1 MRYYTHYYGGDMDV
15 KPASPRGWRVFP
27 SVTIK
32 PGGDGMA
39 TDVTFRYRPQGAVLA
54 AFHRSTAFARFVM
67 GPLGSGKSTAAVAEI
82 YRRACAQAPTADGV
96 RRSRWVVV
104 RNTYPD
110 LETTTIKTWRAIF
123 DDRFGPFGL
132 GHPPRHRIRVAL
144 ADRTRLEAEVIFIAL
159 DREDHVRKLRGLEA
173 TGFWLNEVKE
183 IPKSVLD
190 MATARVG
197 RYPGPMQ
204 GGCSWS
210 GIIGDT
216 NPPDDEHWY
225 YRLAEIE
232 RPDGFEF
239 FRQPGAVKREDGRWA
254 PHPLAENIV
263 NLPAN
268 YYARQL
274 AGKSDEWVRVYLA
287 AEYGTVPDGR
297 AVYPD
302 YVDSLHCRAVA
313 PDPARPI
320 YVGADFGLT
329 PAAVFGQV
337 SASGQVRWID
347 ELVTEDMGAVR
358 FAEVLSAKL
367 NRDYPQFSLARAVG
381 DPSGDSRAQ
390 TDERTVFDILRAA
403 GLPFE
408 PAATNDLALRLD
420 AVAAPL
426 RRLVDGEAGLVLDP
440 RCRTLRKGMMGGY
453 RYRRL
458 SLPGERFCETPDK
471 NGFSHVCDAAQYLNL
486 GLGQG
491 DLLLRR
497 RPRRVMTLR
506 GDADYDVL
514 RH

>member
-1 MRYYTHYYGGDMDV
+1 
-15 KPASPRGWRVFP
+15 
-27 SVTIK
+27 
-32 PGGDGMA
+32 MA
-39 TDVTFRYRPQGAVLA
+39 ADAIFRYRPQGAVLA
-54 AFHRSTAFARFVM
+54 AFHRSARFARFVM
-67 GPLGSGKSTAAVAEI
+67 GPLGSGKSTACAAEL
-82 YRRACAQAPTADGV
+82 YRRASAQAPATDGV

-123 DDRFGPFGL
+123 DDRFGRFVAS
-132 GHPPRHRIRVAL
+132 HPPRHRMRFAL
-144 ADRTRLEAEVIFIAL
+144 ADRTTLDAEVIFIAL

-173 TGFWLNEVKE
+173 TGFWLNEAKE

-239 FRQPGAVKREDGRWA
+239 FRQPGAVRRENGRWV
-254 PHPLAENIV
+254 PDPSAENLG
-263 NLPAN
+263 NLPAD

-287 AEYGTVPDGR
+287 GDYGSVPDGR

-313 PDPARPI
+313 PDPALPI
-320 YVGADFGLT
+320 TIGADFGLA

-337 SASGQVRWID
+337 SALGQVRWID
-347 ELVTEDMGAVR
+347 EVVTEDMGAVR
-358 FAEVLSAKL
+358 FAEVLSARL
-367 NRDYPQFSLARAVG
+367 NRDYPAFRLARAIG

-408 PAATNDLALRLD
+408 PAATNDLSLRLD
-420 AVAAPL
+420 AVATPL
-426 RRLVDGEAGLVLDP
+426 RRLVDGEPGLVLDP
-440 RCRTLRKGMMGGY
+440 RCRTLRKGMIGGY

-458 SLPGERFCETPDK
+458 SLPGERFGAAPEK

-497 RPRRVMTLR
+497 SPRRVMTSC
-506 GDADYDVL
+506 GDGDYDVL